1 MRTRLIAALLAAI
14 APTGIAHADMG
25 IGGIAR
31 TGSGQTTVPLRI
43 FGPTANGSGPASYE
57 MSGPAMG
64 VQDTMWATYEPI
76 ERLLYVSDFYG
87 KAIRVYPAFAS
98 GNVAPLRVINP
109 PVLSQTRANAP
120 VFAHDELGVITTNC
134 CIAVYP
140 LHANGDTV
148 MPVRTILWGGGSNP
162 TTQLNSPGSLTY
174 LPDTDEFAVVDWEPG
189 TNASR
194 IVFHAR
200 TSTGYPAPT
209 RTITGNGVAGAVGI
223 AHDPR
228 ARLLYVLGRTVL
240 GNLDMIGRVAVFPDT
255 ASGAAVPLY
264 TIAGGLTQLNR
275 PAGHY
280 YIGIAHDPYARRI
293 MVSSST
299 SGSTSADHRVIVFNE
314 DAAYNA
320 VPLRDFSGDT
330 LGPGYLGTP
339 FGVPAWDTLYR
350 NGFGQGP
357 MD

>member
-1 MRTRLIAALLAAI
+1 MRLRLPVATLAAVLAI
-14 APTGIAHADMG
+14 QPAHADMG

-43 FGPTANGSGPASYE
+43 FGPAVNGTGAASYE

-64 VQDTMWATYEPI
+64 VQDTMWATYEPN
-76 ERLLYVSDFYG
+76 EQLLYLSDFYG
-87 KAIRVYPAFAS
+87 RAIRVYPAFKT

-140 LHANGDTV
+140 LHASGDTV
-148 MPVRTILWGGGSNP
+148 APLRTILWGGGSNP
-162 TTQLNSPGSLTY
+162 TTQLNNPGSLTY
-174 LPDTDEFAVVDWEPG
+174 LRDTDEFAVIDSEPG

-194 IVFHAR
+194 VIFHAR
-200 TSTGYPAPT
+200 TSSGYAAPT
-209 RTITGNGVAGAVGI
+209 RTITGNGVAGAIGI

-228 ARLLYVLGRTVL
+228 THLLYVLAKTNL
-240 GNLDMIGRVAVFPDT
+240 ANLDMIGRVAVFPDT

-280 YIGIAHDPYARRI
+280 YVGIGHDPYAHRI
-293 MVSSST
+293 MVSTST
-299 SGSTSADHRVIVFNE
+299 SSVPAAHRVIVFDE

-320 VPLRDFSGDT
+320 VPLRDLSGDT
-330 LGPGYLGTP
+330 LGPGYMGTP
-339 FGVPAWDTLYR
+339 FGVPPWDTLFR
-350 NGFGQGP
+350 NGFGQAP

>member
-1 MRTRLIAALLAAI
+1 MRIICLLFAVFAI
-14 APTGIAHADMG
+14 FMPAVPVHADMG
-25 IGGIAR
+25 IGGYSR
-31 TGSGQTTVPLRI
+31 SGQNGVPLRI
-43 FGPTANGSGPASYE
+43 FGPDVNGTGAASYE

-64 VQDTMWATYEPI
+64 LLDTQWVTYEPN

-87 KAIRVYPAFAS
+87 RAIRVYPAFAT

-134 CIAVYP
+134 CIATYP
-140 LHANGDTV
+140 LHANGDAV
-148 MPVRTILWGGGSNP
+148 VPVRTIRWGGGADP
-162 TTQLNSPGSLTY
+162 TTQLNNPGSLIY
-174 LPDTDEFAVVDWEPG
+174 LADSDEYAVVDSEPG

-194 IVFHAR
+194 IIFHAR
-200 TSTGYPAPT
+200 TSNNWTAPT
-209 RTITGNGVAGAVGI
+209 RTITGNGVAGAMGI

-228 ARLLYVLGRTVL
+228 THLLYVLAKTTL
-240 GNLDMIGRVAVFPDT
+240 ADLSLIGRIAVFPDS
-255 ASGAAVPLY
+255 ASGNAVPLY
-264 TIAGGLTQLNR
+264 TIAGGLTRLNR

-280 YIGIAHDPYARRI
+280 FVGIGHDPYLRRV

-299 SGSTSADHRVIVFNE
+299 STNAPADHRVIVFNE

-320 VPLRDFSGDT
+320 VPLRDLSGGT

-339 FGVPAWDTLYR
+339 FGVPSWDVIYR
-350 NGFGQGP
+350 NGF
-357 MD
+357 DLSLLD